1 MINVMIPSG
10 MNELDVATEVL
21 YVGNEIVDV
30 AGKKKANWIRIVKV
44 NKLQKEQFGTS

>member
-1 MINVMIPSG
+1 MIPSG

-30 AGKKKANWIRIVKV
+30 AGKKESELDQNSKGQQIAKNNLELRK
-44 NKLQKEQFGTS
+44 